1 MGARSESSRSIP
13 VASAK
18 ARCDGTT
25 KVICDIIL
33 YTATPLIFLLRGDVF
48 FSSSEIFGEEI
59 FCAACYDG
67 RVFWLSF
74 FFLRFCFFVF

>member
-1 MGARSESSRSIP
+1 MGWEQEAKVVVVVS

-33 YTATPLIFLLRGDVF
+33 HRNAVLLF
-48 FSSSEIFGEEI
+48 FSGEGVFSSGIFGEEI
-59 FCAACYDG
+59 FCAAYYDG
-67 RVFWLSF
+67 
-74 FFLRFCFFVF
+74 